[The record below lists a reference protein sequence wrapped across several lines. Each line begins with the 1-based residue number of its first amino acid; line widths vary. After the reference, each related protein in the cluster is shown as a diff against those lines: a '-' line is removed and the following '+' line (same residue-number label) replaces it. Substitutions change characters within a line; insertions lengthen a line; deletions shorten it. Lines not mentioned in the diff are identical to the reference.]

1 MISDWW
7 IIVNSA
13 LTAACCG
20 ILGSFIILRRMSML
34 VDAISHAVLPGIVIA
49 YLFTESLQSIWLLI
63 GAGLSGFATVWLIE
77 SIAKRYNLHEDAS
90 IGSIYTSM
98 FALGIIL
105 ISSLAFRVDLDQECV
120 LYGEVSHTLF
130 DVLVINGKVAG
141 PKAFYLLL
149 GIFIINLAFVLL
161 NYKQL
166 KVMSFDGVFAST
178 IGISTSILHYTLMGL
193 VSFTTVA
200 SFEMVGS
207 ILVIAYFTALP
218 AIAYLFSYS
227 LSAMLRLCILTG
239 ILCAVSGYFIA
250 LWWGVSVSGATVLS
264 MGICLLVAIF
274 VSPKKGLLKPWLYA
288 KSK

>member
-49 YLFTESLQSIWLLI
+49 YLFTGSLQSIWLLI
-63 GAGLSGFATVWLIE
+63 GAGLSGFVAVWLIE
-77 SIAKRYNLHEDAS
+77 SIAGRFTLHEDAS

-98 FALGIIL
+98 FALGVIL
-105 ISSLAFRVDLDQECV
+105 ISSLAYRVDLDQECV

-130 DVLVINGKVAG
+130 DVLIINGNNLG

-149 GIFIINLAFVLL
+149 GIFIVNLSFVAF

-166 KVMSFDGVFAST
+166 KVMSFDTVFAST
-178 IGISTSILHYTLMGL
+178 IGISTSVLHYVLMSL

-218 AIAYLFSYS
+218 ATAYLFSYS
-227 LSAMLRLCILTG
+227 LVAML
-239 ILCAVSGYFIA
+239 ILCVIIGGVCALSGYLIA
-250 LWWGVSVSGATVLS
+250 AWWGVSISGATVLS
-264 MGICLLVAIF
+264 IGICLLLAIF
-274 VSPKKGLLKPWLYA
+274 VSPKKGLLKPLLYA